1 MALEWLWGVLLSLGI
16 QAGLHWPL
24 ILTLIERYFIYE
36 VVFRFGIV
44 TESWVFHKVFGLLEI
59 AFVFEL
65 WLTKLKLDL
74 TKTEWQLK
82 SFANVCLRCV

>member
-1 MALEWLWGVLLSLGI
+1 
-16 QAGLHWPL
+16 
-24 ILTLIERYFIYE
+24 
-36 VVFRFGIV
+36 VFRFGIV

-74 TKTEWQLK
+74 TKTE
-82 SFANVCLRCV
+82 